1 VLGQSPEGVHIVFLV
16 GHNRSVGTFSA
27 REIIKHCMTYQVNT
41 IGKVEGK
48 NYEMK
53 NSNSGSVRE
62 LEP

>member
-1 VLGQSPEGVHIVFLV
+1 MLGQSPEGVHIVFLV
-16 GHNRSVGTFSA
+16 GHNRSVGTFTA
-27 REIIKHCMTYQVNT
+27 REIINT